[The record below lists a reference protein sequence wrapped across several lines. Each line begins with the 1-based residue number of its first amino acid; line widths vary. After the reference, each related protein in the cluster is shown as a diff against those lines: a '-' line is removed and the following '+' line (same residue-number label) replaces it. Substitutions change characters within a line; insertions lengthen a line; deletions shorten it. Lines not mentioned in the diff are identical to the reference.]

1 MSSKRSQDNQKTPQK
16 YDYMKKKQNKG
27 KNFSRDKR
35 NFESNEEDCFK
46 NELPEGLFNKDNKSF
61 QKIDDKS
68 GVDNLIN
75 TEKNISNLDESK
87 LDIVEEEQE
96 EEYEDFDPSYF
107 EPMQFK

>member
-1 MSSKRSQDNQKTPQK
+1 MSSKRSQDNQKPPQK

-35 NFESNEEDCFK
+35 NFESNEENCFK
-46 NELPEGLFNKDNKSF
+46 NELPEGLFNKDNKLF

-68 GVDNLIN
+68 DVDNSIN
-75 TEKNISNLDESK
+75 TEKNKSNLDESK

-96 EEYEDFDPSYF
+96 EYEDFDPSYF
-107 EPMQFK
+107 EPIEFK